1 MRALRNLF
9 LALAVLAAA
18 LAPRA
23 AQTPPTDDYLLGY
36 VTAVLQHELKLP
48 PGAYELTVQDGT
60 ATILLPG
67 GDQAL
72 QTRVWEALHE
82 TNGLIGLIV
91 KVVPRPAAPT
101 AGKPSLNPEAEAALP
116 EMRRGRTFPEG
127 DVFET
132 VLADPKQPQSF
143 VSFRRFHSSQVL
155 DSPSRTITMASVG
168 YGGIFGL
175 YRVPTRNGKGAF
187 QVGMDGALF
196 AQFNMD
202 APSHD
207 LINADYTVGIPLTFR
222 YEQFSMR
229 FRVYHQ
235 SSHLGDE
242 YLLRYHPK
250 RINLSYE
257 ALSLL
262 LARDLGRFRI
272 YGGGEYRLDRDPATL
287 RPGMAEWG
295 VEYRGLEPLFKSGR
309 LVAGLDVKNDQANSW
324 NPSASLKAGL
334 EFGSPDPRKRHL
346 RVFLVGYDGFSPY
359 GQFYTERVQYA
370 GFEVDLAF

>member
-1 MRALRNLF
+1 
-9 LALAVLAAA
+9 
-18 LAPRA
+18 
-23 AQTPPTDDYLLGY
+23 
-36 VTAVLQHELKLP
+36 
-48 PGAYELTVQDGT
+48 
-60 ATILLPG
+60 
-67 GDQAL
+67 
-72 QTRVWEALHE
+72 VWEALHDVK
-82 TNGLIGLIV
+82 GLLGLIV
-91 KVVPRPAAPT
+91 RAVPASPPSPGGPSEVRPVPGT
-101 AGKPSLNPEAEAALP
+101 ASG
-116 EMRRGRTFPEG
+116 EMKRGRTFPEG

-222 YEQFSMR
+222 YEKFSMR
-229 FRVYHQ
+229 FRLYHQ

-250 RINLSYE
+250 RVNLSYE
-257 ALSLL
+257 AFSLL
-262 LARDLGRFRI
+262 LARDLGQFRL
-272 YGGGEYRLDRDPATL
+272 YGGGEYRLDRDPSTL
-287 RPGMAEWG
+287 SPGMAEWG
-295 VEYRGLEPLFKSGR
+295 LEYRDREPLFGSGR
-309 LVAGLDVKNDQANSW
+309 LLAGLDVKNDQANNW

-334 EFGSPDPRKRHL
+334 EFGSPNPRRRHL
-346 RVFLVGYDGFSPY
+346 RIFLVGYDGYSPY
-359 GQFYTERVQYA
+359 GQFYKEKVQYY
-370 GFEVDLAF
+370 GFEVDFAF